1 MPILRSGTGTGTH
14 DMSAFIYLIPV
25 ALALGGIGLLTFMW
39 TLENKQYD
47 DLRGAAERVLRGKDD
62 RPLS

>member
-1 MPILRSGTGTGTH
+1 
-14 DMSAFIYLIPV
+14 MSAFIYLIPV

-47 DLRGAAERVLRGKDD
+47 DIRGAAERVLQGRDD

>member
-1 MPILRSGTGTGTH
+1 
-14 DMSAFIYLIPV
+14 MSAFIYLIPV

-39 TLENKQYD
+39 ALESKQYD
-47 DLRGAAERVLRGKDD
+47 DLRGAAERVLQGKDD